1 MLNNVI
7 SGLSA
12 LLIMT
17 SGAVFAEDAAPK
29 EKTEAAAPAV
39 AAEKTEAAAPAVAAE
54 KTAEQK
60 PALDVEQFQ
69 DWTKECEMLKD
80 PKGKEVKLCQISQ
93 TLTNTEINQ
102 PMLKVA
108 AGYVPGKKD
117 AVLII
122 TLPLGVILPPGVQ
135 LTVGDKGKAA
145 RVPVTTCTPQ
155 GCQAG
160 AQLDKEFTARLQKG
174 TKLIVTFMGPDGK
187 QINAPISLSG
197 FTAGLE
203 SVKPK

>member
-7 SGLSA
+7 SGLAA
-12 LLIMT
+12 LLLMT
-17 SGAVFAEDAAPK
+17 SGAVFAEEAAPK
-29 EKTEAAAPAV
+29 EKAEAAAPA
-39 AAEKTEAAAPAVAAE
+39 AEKA
-54 KTAEQK
+54 AEQK
-60 PALDVEQFQ
+60 LPEGVEQFK
-69 DWTKECEMLKD
+69 DWIKECEKMKG
-80 PKGKEVKLCQISQ
+80 PEGKEIELCQISQ

-117 AVLII
+117 AVMII

-135 LTVGDKGKAA
+135 LTVGEGKAA
-145 RVPVTTCTPQ
+145 RVPITTCLPQ

-160 AQLDKEFTARLQKG
+160 AQLDKEFTERLKKG
-174 TKLIVTFMGPDGK
+174 KKLIVTFLGPDGK

-197 FTAGLE
+197 FTAGLD
-203 SVKPK
+203 SMKPK

>member
-1 MLNNVI
+1 MLNKVI

-17 SGAVFAEDAAPK
+17 SGTLFAEDAAPK
-29 EKTEAAAPAV
+29 EKTETAAP
-39 AAEKTEAAAPAVAAE
+39 AAE

-60 PALDVEQFQ
+60 PPMDVEQFE

-80 PKGKEVKLCQISQ
+80 PKGKEIKLCQISQ
-93 TLTNTEINQ
+93 TLVNKEIDQ

-117 AVLII
+117 AVMII

-135 LTVGDKGKAA
+135 LTIGEGKAA
-145 RVPVTTCTPQ
+145 RVPITTCLPQ

-160 AQLDKEFTARLQKG
+160 AQLDKEFTERLQKG
-174 TKLIVTFMGPDGK
+174 TKLIVTFIGPDGK

-197 FTAGLE
+197 FTSGLE

>member
-1 MLNNVI
+1 MLNKVI
-7 SGLSA
+7 PSLAA
-12 LLIMT
+12 LLLMT

-29 EKTEAAAPAV
+29 EKTPAAAP
-39 AAEKTEAAAPAVAAE
+39 AAE

-60 PALDVEQFQ
+60 LPEGVEQFK
-69 DWTKECEMLKD
+69 DWIKECEKIKD
-80 PKGKEVKLCQISQ
+80 PKGKEIELCQISQ

-117 AVLII
+117 AVMII

-135 LTVGDKGKAA
+135 LTIDKSEGKAA
-145 RVPVTTCTPQ
+145 RVPITTCLPQ

-160 AQLDKEFTARLQKG
+160 AQLDKDFTERLKKG
-174 TKLIVTFMGPDGK
+174 SKLIVTFLGPDGK

-197 FTAGLE
+197 FTAGID
-203 SVKPK
+203 SMKPK

>member
-7 SGLSA
+7 SGLAA
-12 LLIMT
+12 LLLIT
-17 SGAVFAEDAAPK
+17 SGAAFAEEAAPK
-29 EKTEAAAPAV
+29 EKTEAAAPA
-39 AAEKTEAAAPAVAAE
+39 AEKA
-54 KTAEQK
+54 AEQK
-60 PALDVEQFQ
+60 LPEGAVQFK
-69 DWTKECEMLKD
+69 DWIKECEKLKG
-80 PKGKEVKLCQISQ
+80 PEGKEIELCQISQ

-122 TLPLGVILPPGVQ
+122 TLPLGIILPPGIQ
-135 LTVGDKGKAA
+135 LTVGEGKAA
-145 RVPVTTCTPQ
+145 KVPVTTCLPQ

-160 AQLDKEFTARLQKG
+160 AQLDKEFTERLKKG
-174 TKLIVTFMGPDGK
+174 NKLIVTFLGPDGK

-197 FTAGLE
+197 FTAGLD
-203 SVKPK
+203 SMKPK

>member
-7 SGLSA
+7 SGLAA
-12 LLIMT
+12 LLLMT
-17 SGAVFAEDAAPK
+17 SGAVFAEEAAPK
-29 EKTEAAAPAV
+29 EKAEAAAPA
-39 AAEKTEAAAPAVAAE
+39 AEKA
-54 KTAEQK
+54 AEQK
-60 PALDVEQFQ
+60 LPEGVEQFK
-69 DWTKECEMLKD
+69 DWIKECEKMKG
-80 PKGKEVKLCQISQ
+80 PEGKEIELCQISQ

-117 AVLII
+117 AVMII

-135 LTVGDKGKAA
+135 LTVGEGKAA
-145 RVPVTTCTPQ
+145 RVPITTCLPQ

-160 AQLDKEFTARLQKG
+160 AQLDKEFTDRLKKG
-174 TKLIVTFMGPDGK
+174 KKLIVTFLGPDGK

-197 FTAGLE
+197 FTAGLD
-203 SVKPK
+203 SMKPK

>member
-7 SGLSA
+7 SGLAA
-12 LLIMT
+12 LLLMT
-17 SGAVFAEDAAPK
+17 SGAVFAEEAAPK
-29 EKTEAAAPAV
+29 EKAEAAAPA
-39 AAEKTEAAAPAVAAE
+39 AEKA
-54 KTAEQK
+54 AEQK
-60 PALDVEQFQ
+60 LPEGVVQFK
-69 DWTKECEMLKD
+69 DWIKECEKMKG
-80 PKGKEVKLCQISQ
+80 PEGKEIELCQISQ

-117 AVLII
+117 AVMII

-135 LTVGDKGKAA
+135 LTVGEGKAA
-145 RVPVTTCTPQ
+145 RVPITTCLPQ

-160 AQLDKEFTARLQKG
+160 AQLDKEFTERLKKG
-174 TKLIVTFMGPDGK
+174 KKLIVTFLGPDGK

-197 FTAGLE
+197 FTAGLD
-203 SVKPK
+203 SMKPK

>member
-29 EKTEAAAPAV
+29 EKTEAAAPA
-39 AAEKTEAAAPAVAAE
+39 AE

-60 PALDVEQFQ
+60 PALDVEQFK

-122 TLPLGVILPPGVQ
+122 TLPLGMILPPGVQ
-135 LTVGDKGKAA
+135 LTVGEGKAA
-145 RVPVTTCTPQ
+145 RVPVTTCHPQ

-160 AQLDKEFTARLQKG
+160 AQLDKEFTARLQNG

>member
-7 SGLSA
+7 SGLAA
-12 LLIMT
+12 LLLMT
-17 SGAVFAEDAAPK
+17 SGAVFAEEAAPK
-29 EKTEAAAPAV
+29 EKKTEAAAPA
-39 AAEKTEAAAPAVAAE
+39 AEKTAD

-60 PALDVEQFQ
+60 LPEGVEQFK
-69 DWTKECEMLKD
+69 DWIKECEKMKG
-80 PKGKEVKLCQISQ
+80 PEGKEIELCQISQ

-122 TLPLGVILPPGVQ
+122 TLPLGIILPPGIQ
-135 LTVGDKGKAA
+135 LTVGEGKAA
-145 RVPVTTCTPQ
+145 KVPVTTCLPQ

-160 AQLDKEFTARLQKG
+160 AQLDKEFTERLKKG
-174 TKLIVTFMGPDGK
+174 NKLIVTFLGPDGK

-197 FTAGLE
+197 FTAGLD
-203 SVKPK
+203 SMKPK